1 VEASED
7 AVIEVNGE
15 PVLTPDPN
23 FGVEWPDDI
32 RLLCARLL
40 DYDTEEIRGRD
51 RLGALAFE
59 EAPLQVDAIRQIVK
73 ELSLERWDELPPNLS
88 RGGLFS
94 QLEETIRVLEEMKEL
109 SSTSEAPG
117 ENKDRLSSRLTE
129 LLDWFRQEVAPRA
142 VNARIQRF
150 VGHGSRGGIDEAG
163 VRKLR
168 EEYADLSE
176 RLESLRSELDSSQEA
191 VSQARAEAGD
201 SASREL
207 EAVYANRSDEYA
219 SVAGKW
225 LIALAISLPVAAS
238 LAVLIFHEVQPE
250 GEAKGPHDYAALG
263 LGVFLLGLLAFG
275 VRICAQNLR
284 VNRHLAAVARS
295 KQSAIS
301 TFQRLSAS
309 VADEELRSAVTLT
322 LAQSIFAVEDTGLVD
337 GSGDQVTLVERAVMP
352 SLPRPK

>member
-23 FGVEWPDDI
+23 FGVEWPDDV
-32 RLLCARLL
+32 RLLCARLFA
-40 DYDTEEIRGRD
+40 YDLEEIRGRN

-59 EAPLQVDAIRQIVK
+59 EAPEQVDAIRQIVK
-73 ELSLERWDELPPNLS
+73 ELSLEKWDDLPPSLS

-94 QLEETIRVLEEMKEL
+94 QLEQTIQVLEEMIQL
-109 SSTSEAPG
+109 SSTSEAPA
-117 ENKDRLSSRLTE
+117 ESKERLSANLVE
-129 LLDWFRQEVAPRA
+129 LLDWFRQEIGPRA
-142 VNARIQRF
+142 FNAKIERYFGNGDR
-150 VGHGSRGGIDEAG
+150 VDGGGADG
-163 VRKLR
+163 GKLHD
-168 EEYADLSE
+168 EYADLA
-176 RLESLRSELDSSQEA
+176 RQMESLKAELDSSQEA
-191 VSQARAEAGD
+191 VSQARTEAGD

-207 EAVYANRSDEYA
+207 EAVYANRSNEYA
-219 SVAGKW
+219 DVARKW
-225 LIALAISLPVAAS
+225 LFALVIALPVAAA
-238 LAVLIFHEVQPE
+238 LAVLIFHEVRPS
-250 GEAKGPHDYAALG
+250 GEAEGPHDYAALG

-275 VRICAQNLR
+275 VRVCAQNFR

-322 LAQSIFAVEDTGLVD
+322 LAQSIFAVEDTGLID
-337 GSGDQVTLVERAVMP
+337 GSGDQVTLIERAVVP
-352 SLPRPK
+352 NLPRPK